1 MTTWPQDNEAALIAF
16 YGDPAHGI
24 EQQLIHVTPPF
35 RMTYEGQAVDHL
47 VFHRKAADA
56 LLAALT
62 QVWDYY
68 AHDQTKLDALGIS
81 KTAGTFNPRKIAGS
95 NRWSNHAFGAAI
107 DINADD
113 NGFYKGHGNIPTPM
127 IAAFKAQGARWGGDY
142 RGRTDP
148 MHFEFCA
155 SGEPQQSFEAWLAH
169 YGVNQAAATAS
180 ADPPK
185 VPDPQP
191 AAPPTSRMI
200 GITATVFGGRADRN
214 TSAYDDH
221 VITDTELGVALPAH
235 VSDPR
240 PRVRV
245 IRGNKS
251 VVCEI
256 VDVGPWNTHDPYWK
270 TNARPQSESGT
281 DQRGRHTNHAGID
294 LTPATANALGVDG
307 KGTVDWEFV
316 S

>member
-1 MTTWPQDNEAALIAF
+1 MTEWPQDNETALIAF
-16 YGDPAHGI
+16 YGDPSRSVEA
-24 EQQLIHVTPPF
+24 QLVHVVPPF
-35 RMTYEGQAVDHL
+35 RMTYEGKPVPHL
-47 VFHRKAADA
+47 VFHKKAADA

-62 QVWDYY
+62 TVWDYY
-68 AHDQTKLDALGIS
+68 GHDQAKLDALGIS

-113 NGFYKGHGNIPTPM
+113 NGFNKGHGNIPVPM

-169 YGVNQAAATAS
+169 YGVGGPAAQPA
-180 ADPPK
+180 
-185 VPDPQP
+185 PQP
-191 AAPPTSRMI
+191 QPQPSRAGRMT
-200 GITATVFGGRADRN
+200 GITATVFGGSRDPNR
-214 TSAYDDH
+214 SAYDGHLIGDS
-221 VITDTELGVALPAH
+221 ELGVALPAH
-235 VSDPR
+235 IAGTLPT
-240 PRVRV
+240 VRV
-245 IRGNKS
+245 INGDKAVICK
-251 VVCEI
+251 VVDI
-256 VDVGPWNTHDPYWK
+256 GPWNTDDPYWV
-270 TNARPQSESGT
+270 TGARPQSESGT
-281 DQRGRHTNHAGID
+281 DRRGRRTNHAGID
-294 LTPATANALGVDG
+294 LTPAAANALGVDG